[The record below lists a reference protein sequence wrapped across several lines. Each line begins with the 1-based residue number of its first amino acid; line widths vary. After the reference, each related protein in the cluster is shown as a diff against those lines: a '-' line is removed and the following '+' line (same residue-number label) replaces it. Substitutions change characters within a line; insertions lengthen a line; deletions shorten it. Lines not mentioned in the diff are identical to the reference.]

1 MVSPTYK
8 APGCRLNKEIGS
20 RPSIGMASICCVETE
35 SPRVAS
41 LVLSVCALAETSTV
55 TVSVCT
61 VRSKSMVAGWLT
73 SSSGLLDWLPNPW
86 AVAVI
91 LYLAGGSC
99 GNTYWPALLA
109 SAVRVWP
116 LALLD
121 SVTLAPGTSAPLGSL
136 MVPRRDVVAVWE
148 KRERDAERMQQSI
161 HPHGDLFTSVPSKT
175 AFDVRL

>member
-8 APGCRLNKEIGS
+8 APGCRLNKEMGS

-41 LVLSVCALAETSTV
+41 LVLRVCALAETSTV

-73 SSSGLLDWLPNPW
+73 SNSALLDWLPKPC

-99 GNTYWPALLA
+99 GNAYWPALLA

-116 LALLD
+116 LALFD
-121 SVTLAPGTSAPLGSL
+121 RVILAAGTSAPLGSL
-136 MVPRRDVVAVWE
+136 MVPRSEVVAVWE
-148 KRERDAERMQQSI
+148 KIGRDRERMQQSI
-161 HPHGDLFTSVPSKT
+161 HPHGDFFTSVPPKT
-175 AFDVRL
+175 SFVVRL